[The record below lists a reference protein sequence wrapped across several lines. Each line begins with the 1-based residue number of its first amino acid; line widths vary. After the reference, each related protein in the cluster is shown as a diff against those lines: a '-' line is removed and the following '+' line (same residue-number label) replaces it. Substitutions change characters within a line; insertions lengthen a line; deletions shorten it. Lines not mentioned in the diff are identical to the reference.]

1 MTFDGAEDDE
11 ISKDAKQAVKE
22 LLSDYDTYISTSVGS
37 EEEQTESLNN
47 DMNLILVLAVV
58 IIVVVLLISTKAY
71 MEIPVLLI
79 TFGVAALLNKGT
91 NYLMGTISSVTDFC
105 RSAAGAGN

>member
-1 MTFDGAEDDE
+1 
-11 ISKDAKQAVKE
+11 
-22 LLSDYDTYISTSVGS
+22 
-37 EEEQTESLNN
+37 
-47 DMNLILVLAVV
+47 MNLILVLAVV

-91 NYLMGTISSVTDFC
+91 NYLMGTISSVTDSISVVLQLALAIDYAIIFFD
-105 RSAAGAGN
+105 RLDK

>member
-1 MTFDGAEDDE
+1 
-11 ISKDAKQAVKE
+11 
-22 LLSDYDTYISTSVGS
+22 
-37 EEEQTESLNN
+37 
-47 DMNLILVLAVV
+47 MNLILVLAVV

-91 NYLMGTISSVTDFC
+91 NYLMGTISSVTDSISVVLQLALAIDYAIIFC
-105 RSAAGAGN
+105 TRRCL